1 MYYTIYTDEKAPVNK
16 SSRSTHSRWR
26 SLFEEMRVGDW
37 FILPKDHHSR
47 VQQAAYHYLKG
58 RYSLYKHPSVANYY
72 VFLKTK

>member
-1 MYYTIYTDEKAPVNK
+1 MYTIHKQEKAPVNK

-37 FILPKDHHSR
+37 FVLPKPHHAR
-47 VQQAAYHYLKG
+47 VQGAAHAYLKG
-58 RYSLYKHPSVANYY
+58 RYSLYKHPESSEHY